1 MKLLPLEIMQQS
13 QIKQEQLDKI
23 HQEIY
28 GASSSNSPIS
38 IQLRKLERCLQANN
52 RVNNHEVFDHFR

>member
-1 MKLLPLEIMQQS
+1 MKLFSLEIMKTQPRQD
-13 QIKQEQLDKI
+13 QLEKI

-28 GASSSNSPIS
+28 GASSSDSPIS